1 MALPRLGNTRH
12 DAALARAIQQE
23 EDAELARE
31 LSHGGQR
38 AAPPAPRGQARQ
50 GVNCPR
56 GCGLKRFTAT
66 SAQRIVCDVCSSRIA
81 PGRPALSCL
90 RCDFD
95 VCEDCARP
103 SPAERPRPRPRRSP
117 AAADPYA
124 RSAGVDVGMA
134 LVSCRLGNAQ
144 KVDMMVDT
152 GAQHSVISAD
162 LARALGILDRL
173 DASEQGVAAGV
184 GRARILGKLR
194 GVAVTLDAGV
204 EFALDFSVLDVQ
216 DQLLLLGLD
225 QMRRFRCIVDL
236 EKNCLIFGGAGGVNV
251 PFLPPDVAQRRRERL
266 LESLPP
272 DVGCR
277 PM

>member
-95 VCEDCARP
+95 VCEACFEDPPMRQPARRGP
-103 SPAERPRPRPRRSP
+103 MGFGVPLNMEDILLNERDPITDRPAPPW
-117 AAADPYA
+117 
-124 RSAGVDVGMA
+124 
-134 LVSCRLGNAQ
+134 
-144 KVDMMVDT
+144 
-152 GAQHSVISAD
+152 
-162 LARALGILDRL
+162 
-173 DASEQGVAAGV
+173 
-184 GRARILGKLR
+184 GRA
-194 GVAVTLDAGV
+194 V
-204 EFALDFSVLDVQ
+204 
-216 DQLLLLGLD
+216 
-225 QMRRFRCIVDL
+225 MR
-236 EKNCLIFGGAGGVNV
+236 
-251 PFLPPDVAQRRRERL
+251 PW
-266 LESLPP
+266 
-272 DVGCR
+272 
-277 PM
+277 